1 MIPYDENFQI
11 LTLPTTLD
19 GKAKVQPGRGVK
31 INSIYYWS
39 NIFRDPEIESTSV
52 QVRYDPF
59 DIGTA
64 YAFVR
69 GQWVQCISQYYAE
82 FQGRSEKE
90 LKLAS
95 SELRKRQQN
104 YNKQSKISAK
114 KLAEFLASVEA
125 QEALLEQRSHDAE
138 AREVFRVLEGRRAT
152 ASCNEPP
159 KVKAVESDVAN
170 PSHLFEQV
178 QPQVAQM
185 ATSQE
190 ALIVYEE
197 F

>member
-1 MIPYDENFQI
+1 
-11 LTLPTTLD
+11 
-19 GKAKVQPGRGVK
+19 
-31 INSIYYWS
+31 
-39 NIFRDPEIESTSV
+39 
-52 QVRYDPF
+52 VRYDPF

-64 YAFVR
+64 YAFVQ

-125 QEALLEQRSHDAE
+125 QEVLLEQRSHDAE
-138 AREVFRVLEGRRAT
+138 ALEVFRVIEGSKTTAT
-152 ASCNEPP
+152 RNEPP
-159 KVKAVESDVAN
+159 SKVKVIEPIRLAASGTRSKEQTEPQPTTTSAA
-170 PSHLFEQV
+170 PS
-178 QPQVAQM
+178 
-185 ATSQE
+185 E
-190 ALIVYEE
+190 ALVIYEE